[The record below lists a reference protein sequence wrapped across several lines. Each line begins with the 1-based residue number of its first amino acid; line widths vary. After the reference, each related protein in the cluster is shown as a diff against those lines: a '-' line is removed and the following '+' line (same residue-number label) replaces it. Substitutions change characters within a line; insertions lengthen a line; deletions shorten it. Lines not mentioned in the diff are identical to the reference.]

1 MKLKRTILVGLLISS
16 LMLTGC
22 QYFVN
27 QGQTI
32 PKPDDSILDAFQ
44 VAIVEQGNDF
54 GFETYKLLAN
64 SQENMMISPV
74 SIGMALDMTY
84 NGAKGETREAMAA
97 ALKIQGIDIKT
108 LNQNNQALLYLLST
122 ADSKVTLDIANSLW
136 LRDGFELNQ
145 DFSDRVETHYLA
157 TLQTQDFSDPK
168 AAAVINNWV
177 DENTRGM
184 IEEIVTPPID
194 PAAVMFLINA
204 MSFKGEWTSPF
215 DKELT
220 SEQDFKTGAG
230 QTVKVPMMFQSGAFD
245 YLKAANFQAVRLP
258 YGEADRMA
266 MYLFLPNEDANL
278 AQFQEQ
284 LNQANWKSWL
294 TLFKNGEGSVML
306 PRFTMEYEQSLNS
319 VLTDLGMGI
328 AFEAGKADFS
338 DMTAVE
344 TSDHELYISE
354 VKHKTYIQVDEVG
367 TEAAAATSV
376 EIGLT
381 SMPVNDF
388 ELKFDRPFFYAIQDK
403 ETGAILFMGSVGD
416 PSQSKK

>member
-1 MKLKRTILVGLLISS
+1 MKLKRTILAGLLISS

-22 QYFVN
+22 QYFEN

-54 GFETYKLLAN
+54 GFQTYKLLAN

-84 NGAKGETREAMAA
+84 NGAAGATREAMAV
-97 ALKIQGIDIKT
+97 ALKLEGIDIKT

-122 ADSKVTLDIANSLW
+122 ADSKVTVDIANSLW

-157 TLQTQDFSDPK
+157 TLQTLDFSDPK
-168 AAAVINNWV
+168 SPAAINKWV
-177 DENTRGM
+177 EENTRGM
-184 IEEIVTPPID
+184 IKEIITPPID

-245 YLKAANFQAVRLP
+245 YLKAANFQAVRMP
-258 YGEADRMA
+258 YGEEDRMA

-294 TLFKNGEGSVML
+294 TLFENGEGSVML

-338 DMTAVE
+338 DMAADGA
-344 TSDHELYISE
+344 SGQELYISE

-381 SMPVNDF
+381 SMPVYDF
-388 ELKFDRPFFYAIQDK
+388 ELKFDRPFFFAIQDK

-416 PSQSKK
+416 PSK